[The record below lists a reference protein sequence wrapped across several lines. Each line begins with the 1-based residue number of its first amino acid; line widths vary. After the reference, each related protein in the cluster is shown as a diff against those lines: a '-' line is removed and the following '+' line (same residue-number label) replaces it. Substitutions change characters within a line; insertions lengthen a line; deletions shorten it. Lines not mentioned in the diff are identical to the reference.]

1 MPAIEYHGKALET
14 DHEGYLQKLE
24 DWAPGVAEHMAELDG
39 IALTENHWEVI
50 NFLREYYAGYQVAP
64 AIRILT
70 KAMAKK
76 LGREK
81 GNTRYLYQLFPQ
93 GPARQAC
100 RYAGL
105 PKPTGCV

>member
-1 MPAIEYHGKALET
+1 MLQMEDRVLET
-14 DHEGYLQKLE
+14 DEEGYLERLE
-24 DWAPGVAEHMAELDG
+24 DWEASVAEEMARSDG
-39 IALTENHWEVI
+39 LELTENHWEVI
-50 NFLREYYAGYQVAP
+50 RFLREYYDEYRIAP

-70 KAMAKK
+70 KAMARK

-93 GPARQAC
+93 GPAKQAC

-105 PKPTGCV
+105 PKPTGCI

>member
-1 MPAIEYHGKALET
+1 MNMEFDGRVLET
-14 DHEGYLQKLE
+14 DEDGYLQNLP
-24 DWAPGVAEHMAELDG
+24 DWSIDVATEMAMKDG
-39 IALTENHWEVI
+39 IELSDNHWEVI
-50 NFLREYYAGYQVAP
+50 NFLRQYYDEYKIAP

-81 GNTRYLYQLFPQ
+81 GNTRYLYKLFPD
-93 GPARQAC
+93 GPAKQAC

>member
-1 MPAIEYHGKALET
+1 MAVIEHNGKSLET
-14 DHEGYLQKLE
+14 DHEGYLQNLE
-24 DWAPGVAEHMAELDG
+24 DWEPSVAELMAEHDG
-39 IALTENHWEVI
+39 IELSDNHWEVI
-50 NFLREYYAGYQVAP
+50 NFLREYYHEYKIAP

-93 GPARQAC
+93 GPAKQAC